1 MVCETHRQGSTVLG
15 TASAFPLEKQ
25 VFTPSTGSGPVQ
37 RLSLRYK
44 VLTTVYAFTT
54 VYALMLP
61 GNGIQR
67 LRAQVLAAQF
77 WTQVPI
83 LKISS
88 CMALGK

>member
-1 MVCETHRQGSTVLG
+1 MEPITRAYCPRDL
-15 TASAFPLEKQ
+15 FCLPLREAGVYYQYWKW
-25 VFTPSTGSGPVQ
+25 PST

-44 VLTTVYAFTT
+44 LITI
-54 VYALMLP
+54 YALMLT

-83 LKISS
+83 LQISG
-88 CMALGK
+88 CMALYK

>member
-1 MVCETHRQGSTVLG
+1 MVCETHRQGPTVLG

-44 VLTTVYAFTT
+44 VMTM

-83 LKISS
+83 LQISS